1 MICAPSNSAADN
13 IAQRLAQIPALHG
26 LYVRFYPEKREN
38 LFNIDFDNLKEYSLL
53 HKFFYQSF
61 KQSSFYKKRYEAMTD
76 VQKKLLQYLDHALSD
91 GYLNSSCGKSQ
102 ILQEA
107 LETNYGHIYYPYL

>member
-1 MICAPSNSAADN
+1 
-13 IAQRLAQIPALHG
+13 
-26 LYVRFYPEKREN
+26 
-38 LFNIDFDNLKEYSLL
+38 
-53 HKFFYQSF
+53 
-61 KQSSFYKKRYEAMTD
+61 MTD